1 MDLDFLANFAQTNS
15 NEELSYSKEDILK
28 LLKRIGVDTRFV
40 SYFKD
45 QKSNEIKLYV
55 ENFRFSKFS
64 KKRIATFNNYYADI
78 EVIRSSLFQKICLR
92 SSKVLANSL
101 EPKTNVLIPKITDY
115 YTKLLYIILEPYS
128 RKYGIKF
135 IEYDENTDFD
145 KVDAIISPLN
155 LNEQVNSILTD
166 IFNGDGII
174 WDKKIKNLVNY
185 YGLDRLTEDIL
196 ESKTFIFPLINVPEE
211 WINDFLGYETNYQ
224 VDYENDDIAS
234 SFMGF
239 LSEINPQFKENVL
252 ATSSFLEENQK

>member
-45 QKSNEIKLYV
+45 QESNEINLYV

-64 KKRIATFNNYYADI
+64 KKRIATFNNYYDDI

-101 EPKTNVLIPKITDY
+101 KPKTNVLIPKITDD

-145 KVDAIISPLN
+145 KVDAVISPLN

-196 ESKTFIFPLINVPEE
+196 ESKTLIFPLINVPEE
-211 WINDFLGYETNYQ
+211 WINDFLGFETNYQ
-224 VDYENDDIAS
+224 VDYENEDIAS

-252 ATSSFLEENQK
+252 ATSSFLEDNQK

>member
-45 QKSNEIKLYV
+45 QESNEINLYV

-64 KKRIATFNNYYADI
+64 KKRIATFNNYYDDI

-101 EPKTNVLIPKITDY
+101 KPKTNVLIPKITDD

-145 KVDAIISPLN
+145 KVDAVISPLN

-196 ESKTFIFPLINVPEE
+196 ESKTLIFPLINVPEE
-211 WINDFLGYETNYQ
+211 WINDFLGFETNYQ

-234 SFMGF
+234 SFMVF

-252 ATSSFLEENQK
+252 ATSSFLEDNQK

>member
-40 SYFKD
+40 SYFED
-45 QKSNEIKLYV
+45 QESNEIKLYV

-64 KKRIATFNNYYADI
+64 KQRIATFNNYYDDI

-92 SSKVLANSL
+92 SSKVLANSV
-101 EPKTNVLIPKITDY
+101 EPKTNVLIPKITDEY
-115 YTKLLYIILEPYS
+115 SKLLYIILEPYS

-135 IEYDENTDFD
+135 IEYDKNTNFNE
-145 KVDAIISPLN
+145 VDSIISPLN

-166 IFNGDGII
+166 IFNGDGIN

-196 ESKTFIFPLINVPEE
+196 ESKTLIFPLINVPEE
-211 WINDFLGYETNYQ
+211 WINDFLGFETNYQ
-224 VDYENDDIAS
+224 VDYENNDIAS

-252 ATSSFLEENQK
+252 ATSSFLEDNQK